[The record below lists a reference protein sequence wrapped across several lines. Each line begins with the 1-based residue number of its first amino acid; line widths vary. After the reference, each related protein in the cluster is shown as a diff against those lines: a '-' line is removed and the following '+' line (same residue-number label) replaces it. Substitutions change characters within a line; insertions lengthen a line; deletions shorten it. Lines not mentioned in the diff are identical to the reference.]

1 MDKLIARSPMR
12 FLIRRHTPGTAPGT
26 MPEAVTPEVPS
37 RVRLTEYSV
46 DVLEEAELA
55 SPEEIEEAP
64 LADTCWLDIEGHDI
78 NLIADLGRRLNV
90 HPLAL
95 EDVVNVGQ
103 RPKAEDFEES
113 LFVVAQHFF
122 TVDGARDLAHEQ
134 ISLVIQKGLLM
145 SVRENHSELFEPV
158 RNRIRGGKPR
168 IRGGG
173 AGYLAYALLDTV
185 VDTLF
190 PVLETI
196 GERVE
201 QLESSIFEDP
211 VPADLNELHALKRN
225 LLVLRKSTWPL
236 RDMVNQLVRGEHD
249 LFSEET
255 RVYLRDVAD
264 HAALALD
271 IVETYR
277 EMVSSLMDLYL
288 SSVSNRM
295 NEIMK
300 VLTIIATIFIPLGFI
315 AGLYGMNFD
324 PTVSP
329 FNMPEL
335 GWYWGYPVAL
345 LAMAAV
351 AGGLLVFFRRRGWL

>member
-1 MDKLIARSPMR
+1 
-12 FLIRRHTPGTAPGT
+12 
-26 MPEAVTPEVPS
+26 
-37 RVRLTEYSV
+37 
-46 DVLEEAELA
+46 
-55 SPEEIEEAP
+55 
-64 LADTCWLDIEGHDI
+64 
-78 NLIADLGRRLNV
+78 
-90 HPLAL
+90 
-95 EDVVNVGQ
+95 
-103 RPKAEDFEES
+103 
-113 LFVVAQHFF
+113 
-122 TVDGARDLAHEQ
+122 
-134 ISLVIQKGLLM
+134 
-145 SVRENHSELFEPV
+145 
-158 RNRIRGGKPR
+158 
-168 IRGGG
+168 
-173 AGYLAYALLDTV
+173 
-185 VDTLF
+185 
-190 PVLETI
+190 
-196 GERVE
+196 
-201 QLESSIFEDP
+201 

-288 SSVSNRM
+288 SSVSHRM

-324 PTVSP
+324 PSVSP
-329 FNMPEL
+329 VNMPEL